1 MEEKDLDKDKLL
13 EICNGIYKKT
23 LAYSLDRHK
32 INEDGTIS
40 HIHSDEF
47 LDKHPER
54 RNNPEFTE
62 EEELEAVKYLAK
74 LAEVDYKQFGPLPLK
89 IEK

>member
-1 MEEKDLDKDKLL
+1 MGLL
-13 EICNGIYKKT
+13 YILLIVLSGYVT
-23 LAYSLDRHK
+23 K

-62 EEELEAVKYLAK
+62 EEELEAAKYLAK
-74 LAEVDYKQFGPLPLK
+74 LAEADYKQFGHLSLK
-89 IEK
+89 IE